1 MNAFA
6 TGHVLAAAKAFFC
19 RNMLHFFIDVVIIKH
34 DVNLLSLNRRFAA
47 FEDMDNTNVH
57 NSTEKIHNR
66 IKKEPRDTRG

>member
-34 DVNLLSLNRRFAA
+34 DVNLLSLNRLFAA
-47 FEDMDNTNVH
+47 FEDMDNTYLEV
-57 NSTEKIHNR
+57 
-66 IKKEPRDTRG
+66 

>member
-19 RNMLHFFIDVVIIKH
+19 RNMLHFFIDVAIIKH

-47 FEDMDNTNVH
+47 FEDMDLTYLEV
-57 NSTEKIHNR
+57 R
-66 IKKEPRDTRG
+66 ICLATQAEWRSIPNIRR

>member
-47 FEDMDNTNVH
+47 FKDIDLHILKRICLVTQAEWR
-57 NSTEKIHNR
+57 SIPKIR
-66 IKKEPRDTRG
+66 R

>member
-34 DVNLLSLNRRFAA
+34 NVNLLSLNRCFAA
-47 FEDMDNTNVH
+47 FEDMDNTYLEV
-57 NSTEKIHNR
+57 
-66 IKKEPRDTRG
+66 

>member
-19 RNMLHFFIDVVIIKH
+19 RNMLHFVIIKH

-47 FEDMDNTNVH
+47 FEDMDNTYLEV
-57 NSTEKIHNR
+57 
-66 IKKEPRDTRG
+66 

>member
-19 RNMLHFFIDVVIIKH
+19 RNMLHFFIDVVIIKY

-47 FEDMDNTNVH
+47 FEDMDDH
-57 NSTEKIHNR
+57 ILK
-66 IKKEPRDTRG
+66 

>member
-47 FEDMDNTNVH
+47 FEDMDNTYLEVLVCFETQAEWR
-57 NSTEKIHNR
+57 SIPKIWR
-66 IKKEPRDTRG
+66 

>member
-6 TGHVLAAAKAFFC
+6 TVHVLAAAKAFFC

-47 FEDMDNTNVH
+47 FEDMDNTYLEV
-57 NSTEKIHNR
+57 
-66 IKKEPRDTRG
+66 

>member
-1 MNAFA
+1 MILAEKEDTMNAFA

-47 FEDMDNTNVH
+47 FEDMDNTYLEV
-57 NSTEKIHNR
+57 
-66 IKKEPRDTRG
+66 

>member
-6 TGHVLAAAKAFFC
+6 TGHVLVAAKAFFC

-47 FEDMDNTNVH
+47 FKGMDGH
-57 NSTEKIHNR
+57 ILKL
-66 IKKEPRDTRG
+66 

>member
-19 RNMLHFFIDVVIIKH
+19 RNMLHFFIDVVIIKL

-47 FEDMDNTNVH
+47 FEDMDNTYLEV
-57 NSTEKIHNR
+57 
-66 IKKEPRDTRG
+66 